1 MGLPRWPSGKES
13 TCPMQE
19 TQDTHHRSLGR
30 EDPLEEEITTYSS
43 LFPWTEKPV
52 GLGHILTCLHQTFSH
67 ISIINDPRLNQLLL
81 SLFQYNV
88 FLIYSFYICKLAF
101 LEAILRIRKTF
112 EKEKRLN
119 LSCLYSAFNLSS
131 KFHLRKRLSFLRLW
145 LHDVNE
151 SLFCSFSFQTRF
163 ISGTCLPQPPSHYA
177 RSQAS
182 PKCYCSVSPL
192 LEKQLERQVPLTK
205 VQKHHIRI

>member
-88 FLIYSFYICKLAF
+88 FLISI
-101 LEAILRIRKTF
+101 
-112 EKEKRLN
+112 
-119 LSCLYSAFNLSS
+119 
-131 KFHLRKRLSFLRLW
+131 
-145 LHDVNE
+145 
-151 SLFCSFSFQTRF
+151 
-163 ISGTCLPQPPSHYA
+163 PSI
-177 RSQAS
+177 
-182 PKCYCSVSPL
+182 SVSWLSWKPFSES
-192 LEKQLERQVPLTK
+192 EKHLK
-205 VQKHHIRI
+205 KKKD